1 MLAPYRD
8 FGPPICSRVGA
19 GPAIFFAMPL
29 PKQPYV
35 ASPDQ
40 VRIARKGDY
49 AIIEY
54 ADSTIATTHL
64 KMGADRLAAM
74 TDAEVLDFWN
84 EHIQVSQALRDSFDY
99 TAKAIPVGKPQV
111 EYFEEGDQWVARGGV
126 LRCQIV
132 TDAAVPVELDE
143 PVVSIDGRD
152 FTVAEFIKLLG
163 GHGGWGMRIVFVPED
178 ELKVQPKIRV
188 QDPAAEENDRLDK
201 KQMQ

>member
-1 MLAPYRD
+1 
-8 FGPPICSRVGA
+8 
-19 GPAIFFAMPL
+19 MPL
-29 PKQPYV
+29 SKQPYV

-40 VRIARKGDY
+40 VRITRKGDY

-54 ADSTIATTHL
+54 ADSTVATTNL

-84 EHIQVSQALRDSFDY
+84 EHIRVNQAWRDSINY
-99 TAKAIPVGKPQV
+99 TAKEIPVGKPQV

-152 FTVAEFIKLLG
+152 FNVAEFIKLLG
-163 GHGGWGMRIVFVPED
+163 GYGGWGMRIVFVPED
-178 ELKVQPKIRV
+178 ELKTQPRISV
-188 QDPAAEENDRLDK
+188 QDPAVDEDDPPEK

>member
-1 MLAPYRD
+1 MCRH
-8 FGPPICSRVGA
+8 FGSPICFRVGA
-19 GPAIFFAMPL
+19 GPAIFSAMPL

-40 VRIARKGDY
+40 VRITRKGDY

-64 KMGADRLAAM
+64 KMGAERLAAM

-84 EHIQVSQALRDSFDY
+84 EHIKVRQALSDSFDY
-99 TAKAIPVGKPQV
+99 TAKEIPVGRPQV

-163 GHGGWGMRIVFVPED
+163 GYGGWGMRIVFVPED
-178 ELKVQPKIRV
+178 ELKMQPKISV
-188 QDPAAEENDRLDK
+188 QDPAVDEDDPPEK